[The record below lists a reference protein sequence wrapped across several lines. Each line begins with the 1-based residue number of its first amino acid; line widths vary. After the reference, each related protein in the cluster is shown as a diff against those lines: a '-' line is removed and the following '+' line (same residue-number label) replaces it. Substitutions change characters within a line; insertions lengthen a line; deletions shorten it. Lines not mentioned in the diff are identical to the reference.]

1 MRVRAFP
8 TVQLILLTCLLTLP
22 AFAPC
27 AGPMAPARK
36 ASGSDPAESSPVKLW
51 VLATDAHRKLILDLS
66 AKDFRVF
73 EDNRQ
78 QQITSFS
85 RRATEPLAL
94 GLLIETSRSRLY
106 EPDPADWRPYSQMLH
121 KLLRPGDRAFVTSF
135 AEEVATPLAQ
145 FTSDPTELDRALQ
158 QAFSIPPEGTTGLH
172 DAIYTLSEERFAGEP
187 GRKALVVV
195 SDSPD
200 DYSLHNQLQTLE
212 QVRRAGVTVFTLLPW
227 VDREGQPPFGAV
239 EAAQLF
245 AAETGGLFFQAF
257 NRNMLARELDG
268 IRIALTYSYSIGYT
282 PSDTPRD
289 GKYHSVRIRCARRG
303 VKLYASQGYYA
314 PAS

>member
-1 MRVRAFP
+1 MTVRASL
-8 TVQLILLTCLLTLP
+8 TVRLIVLACFLALP
-22 AFAPC
+22 VWASGNGQTTRATS
-27 AGPMAPARK
+27 
-36 ASGSDPAESSPVKLW
+36 ASGSDSATGGQVKLW
-51 VLATDAHRKLILDLS
+51 VLATGAHRKLVLDLS
-66 AKDFRVF
+66 AKDFQVF

-85 RRATEPLAL
+85 RRTTEPLAL

-106 EPDPADWRPYSQMLH
+106 EPDPTGWRPYSEMLH
-121 KLLRPGDRAFVTSF
+121 KLLRPGDRAFVTTF
-135 AEEVATPLAQ
+135 AEDVATPLAP
-145 FTSDPTELDRALQ
+145 FTGDLGELDRALQ
-158 QAFSIPPEGTTGLH
+158 QAFSAPPKGTTGLY

-187 GRKALVVV
+187 ARKALLVV

-200 DYSLHNQLQTLE
+200 DYSFHNQLQTLE
-212 QVRRAGVTVFTLLPW
+212 RIRRAGVTVYTLLPW

-257 NRNMLARELDG
+257 NRKMLAKQVDG
-268 IRIALTYSYSIGYT
+268 IRIALTYSYALGYT
-282 PSDTPRD
+282 PSDRPRD
-289 GKYHSVRIRCARRG
+289 GKYHSVRIKCVRRG
-303 VKLYASQGYYA
+303 VKLYVSQGYYA